1 MHSPYTV
8 HSPYTHIGLYTRV
21 YARIQARTAYIAC
34 TRICSLAHI
43 GPYSLYT
50 VYSQYGPIPAR
61 ARTDPDAVPTYL
73 AYIRLRA
80 HTQDIALNTG
90 MGPYRLYIGY
100 TGIWA
105 CSRIPLYIA
114 QIQACTRISPYRPI
128 PGYSP
133 NSRIWP
139 YIAYMGLPLYI
150 AQYSPNTGLYTRIA
164 GLDMGPYR
172 AQIGLK

>member
-61 ARTDPDAVPTYL
+61 ARTDPDAVPRYL
-73 AYIRLRA
+73 AYIRAWAWACIWPILAIWGLGRIQA
-80 HTQDIALNTG
+80 IYRIWATMHIAVYPVYGLCTVYGHVHIRYTG
-90 MGPYRLYIGY
+90 CIQGY
-100 TGIWA
+100 TGI
-105 CSRIPLYIA
+105 
-114 QIQACTRISPYRPI
+114 
-128 PGYSP
+128 
-133 NSRIWP
+133 
-139 YIAYMGLPLYI
+139 
-150 AQYSPNTGLYTRIA
+150 GLYTVYPYI
-164 GLDMGPYR
+164 GP
-172 AQIGLK
+172 